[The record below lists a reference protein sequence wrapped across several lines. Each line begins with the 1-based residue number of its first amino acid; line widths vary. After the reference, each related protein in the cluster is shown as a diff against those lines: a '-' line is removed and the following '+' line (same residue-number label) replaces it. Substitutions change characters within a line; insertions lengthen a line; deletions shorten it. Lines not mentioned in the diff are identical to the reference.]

1 MNVIKD
7 LPCTFACAQ
16 YRRRMAKMKQYQN
29 VDDYLAD
36 HSEPVREKL
45 KAIRSCILAAVP
57 DAIEQINYN
66 IPAYALIEGG
76 KRDQQI
82 MIAGYLKHVSLYPHP
97 DTILHF
103 ADELAPYKLGKGTV
117 QFDLHQSIP
126 EELIIRMVQ
135 FRKQQLVNSL

>member
-1 MNVIKD
+1 MKYYQTANDYLSD
-7 LPCTFACAQ
+7 LP
-16 YRRRMAKMKQYQN
+16 
-29 VDDYLAD
+29 
-36 HSEPVREKL
+36 EPVREKL
-45 KAIRSCILAAVP
+45 MAIRSCILEAAP

-97 DTILHF
+97 VTILHF
-103 ADELAPYKLGKGTV
+103 AEELVPFKQGKGTV
-117 QFDLHQSIP
+117 QFDLHQPIP

-135 FRKQQLVNSL
+135 FRKQQLVNAL